1 MNMTDNAIIAR
12 VQQLQIG
19 LNEVSVKQSM
29 LNSELTK
36 LIGDILRRS
45 AVADAPPF
53 IQAIPRALENQG
65 SDSVGA
71 IGPRERDHI
80 EAGSEQ
86 TPTVATQGRN
96 EPASVEAVAG
106 AKAGEGNEGS
116 EPPPA
121 PRDLKREII
130 LDLWNE
136 GKLTREEIAD
146 RAGSTVESIKVV
158 VSTAR
163 RAGDVRALHK
173 RCPRH
178 VPTVREVQA
187 EKRNAVLDAFAA
199 GMTMPDI
206 AVNHGISLNSVKS
219 VVRRA
224 RGDSDERAAI
234 RRVAAPKAIQ
244 EFAGKGRGG
253 DGDGVQSAALA
264 GRNASMP
271 SPANTTHDAANEKQ
285 REIARDFLA
294 KRPAP
299 IEPKPKPRIM
309 STKEVMARLAGE
321 VAARAVKPAPEPYST
336 PMEPTEAK
344 PIPAAELPAP
354 VPMIDVADD
363 KVMVVADGVVH
374 GPDGI
379 EERLGPKEIKILAR
393 MADGG
398 MYPADVL
405 AEIGGAKND
414 TFTYLMNGMRAK
426 LAAIGVELFA
436 PMKGYWRARR
446 SGE

>member
-1 MNMTDNAIIAR
+1 MNHLPSQSSLTELLSLNVAAVTKQAELSATIAR
-12 VQQLQIG
+12 MQ
-19 LNEVSVKQSM
+19 
-29 LNSELTK
+29 K
-36 LIGDILRRS
+36 LIVGLAISNLDT
-45 AVADAPPF
+45 DAPSF
-53 IQAIPRALENQG
+53 VQAIPRALENQG

-80 EAGSEQ
+80 EAGFEQ
-86 TPTVATQGRN
+86 TPTAEAQGRN
-96 EPASVEAVAG
+96 EPASADVVAG
-106 AKAGEGNEGS
+106 ATAWEGNEGS

-253 DGDGVQSAALA
+253 DGDGVQSTAQAC
-264 GRNASMP
+264 GNASKP
-271 SPANTTHDAANEKQ
+271 SPAKPTHDAANEKQ

-294 KRPAP
+294 NRPAP

-321 VAARAVKPAPEPYST
+321 VAARAVKPAPEPYSK

-354 VPMIDVADD
+354 VPMLADEAVMIVAN
-363 KVMVVADGVVH
+363 GVVH
-374 GPDGI
+374 GPGGI
-379 EERLGPKEIKILAR
+379 EERLGPKELALMER
-393 MADGG
+393 MAGGG
-398 MYPADVL
+398 MFPVDILSKLSGADAGPML
-405 AEIGGAKND
+405 
-414 TFTYLMNGMRAK
+414 NGMRAK
-426 LAAIGVELFA
+426 LAGVGVELFQ
-436 PMKGYWRARR
+436 PMKGFWRARR
-446 SGE
+446 AS